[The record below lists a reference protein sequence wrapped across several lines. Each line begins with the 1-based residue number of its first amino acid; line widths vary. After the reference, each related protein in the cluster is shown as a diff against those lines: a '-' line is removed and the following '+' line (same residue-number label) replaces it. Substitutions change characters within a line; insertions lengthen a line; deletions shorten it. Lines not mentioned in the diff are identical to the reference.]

1 MSGGAIAQPIGRS
14 SLGQLRNGSAV
25 LARPAQSGST
35 LVLRPP
41 DCGPSARVLAGEV
54 FVRSGCQTDHP
65 AKEPIMTVIEDR
77 PAAVV
82 PTVTVQEPV
91 VALKR
96 RTIDSVLISFGAVL
110 TVALLVAGGL
120 LTWGSNFAADYVDDE
135 LSSQNITFPPAAALQ
150 EEGRTDLLKYAE
162 EPVNT
167 GPEAEAYAS
176 FINGHLEEIAG
187 GATYAEL
194 GTPERAANA
203 AVEEAVSS
211 GASEAEIAR
220 LEGEAAEITRQ
231 RKTAAM
237 PSSDNEAASPWA
249 ASFARCPNA
258 HTAPIARSGAA
269 MATELATPD

>member
-1 MSGGAIAQPIGRS
+1 
-14 SLGQLRNGSAV
+14 
-25 LARPAQSGST
+25 
-35 LVLRPP
+35 
-41 DCGPSARVLAGEV
+41 
-54 FVRSGCQTDHP
+54 
-65 AKEPIMTVIEDR
+65 MTVIEDR
-77 PAAVV
+77 PATVV

-120 LTWGSNFAADYVDDE
+120 LIWGSNFAADYVDDE

-194 GTPERAANA
+194 GNPERAANA

-220 LEGEAAEITRQ
+220 LEGEAAEITGQ
-231 RKTAAM
+231 RNTLFKGETLRGLLLTAFAW
-237 PSSDNEAASPWA
+237 STVGQIAGYAAIA
-249 ASFARCPNA
+249 AFV
-258 HTAPIARSGAA
+258 AA
-269 MATELATPD
+269 GVMLVLVLLGLRHHHKVVVQTS